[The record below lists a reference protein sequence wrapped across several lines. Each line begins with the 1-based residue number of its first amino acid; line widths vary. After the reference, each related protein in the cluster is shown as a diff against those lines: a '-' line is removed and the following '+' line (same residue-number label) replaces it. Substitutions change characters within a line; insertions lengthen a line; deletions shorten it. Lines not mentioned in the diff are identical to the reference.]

1 MESDRSCMDL
11 GKPSSM
17 IMDLVTNTLTTFRLF
32 PVFFFPAFHV
42 CFFHFHVIYSESQ
55 TGPLIQRRPVLF
67 RSVGYNELLRFFV
80 KSTNWRGSSTKLRV
94 YIRYIALCQYT
105 YIYICIY
112 VPGTPNNQK
121 HMVVPIWQL
130 KSFTWKW
137 LFRETSFSFW
147 LFGVPGIGVFDWSL
161 K

>member
-1 MESDRSCMDL
+1 MPSYAIQKSSMIMESDRSCMDL

-32 PVFFFPAFHV
+32 PVFFFFPAFHV

-105 YIYICIY
+105 YIYIY
-112 VPGTPNNQK
+112 VYTYLEPQTTRN
-121 HMVVPIWQL
+121 
-130 KSFTWKW
+130 TW
-137 LFRETSFSFW
+137 LFQY
-147 LFGVPGIGVFDWSL
+147 GN
-161 K
+161 